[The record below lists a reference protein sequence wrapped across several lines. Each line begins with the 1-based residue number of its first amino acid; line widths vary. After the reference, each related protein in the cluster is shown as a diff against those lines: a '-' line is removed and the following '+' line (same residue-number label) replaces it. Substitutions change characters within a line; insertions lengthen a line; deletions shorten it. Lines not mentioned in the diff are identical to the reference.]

1 MLQSAVVDFVNIT
14 KYPLIDYLRK
24 YQTFMN
30 MEFGDVDRFY
40 SGTLE
45 SVNVE
50 YMKDLNWL
58 TEESQKISSTFKD
71 FSSKLNRCDFWEL
84 MDYLDSLKN
93 KIDKINK
100 YPKYKRTFL
109 SKRGNYTSA
118 LEVNENIGSL
128 RTVED
133 VTAEISGNSRD
144 DNSWIDVMLKNDMKE
159 TDWEIDRM
167 SSIKASVNRE
177 YLKTSTILGEPR
189 GLKVLGVD
197 IADKIEFADED
208 LKIVS
213 EFDNLSQK
221 SDILLALNKGDVPE
235 NRAFGKNPL
244 IISESVKAIAYA
256 QIVQEIRASF
266 LQNDL
271 FDSVELKSM
280 EFTQGTLQMGFNI
293 KTKYNY
299 EIQKHIEI

>member
-100 YPKYKRTFL
+100 YPKFKRTFL

-118 LEVNENIGSL
+118 LEVKENIGSL

-208 LKIVS
+208 LKIVG

-280 EFTQGTLQMGFNI
+280 EFDQGTLQMGFNI